1 MLMRLAAGDKK
12 SGCVRVL
19 YDTTW
24 STRGVVQTVGRKPRG
39 KNPFDF
45 QVIWV
50 LCPSSQNIPD
60 VGRGSLDTSESEDM
74 KCVVILCCTCN
85 SGCIA
90 PKREPDRVQDQPQR
104 STS

>member
-1 MLMRLAAGDKK
+1 MICVQSLRLYISSLHPGVCECEPQAAAHGRLQAAPLGRSMLRLWIMLVRPAAGDKK

-39 KNPFDF
+39 KSPYDF

-50 LCPSSQNIPD
+50 LCPSRQEKP
-60 VGRGSLDTSESEDM
+60 
-74 KCVVILCCTCN
+74 
-85 SGCIA
+85 
-90 PKREPDRVQDQPQR
+90 
-104 STS
+104 

>member
-1 MLMRLAAGDKK
+1 MRPAAGDKK
-12 SGCVRVL
+12 SGSVRVL

-50 LCPSSQNIPD
+50 YCALPVDN
-60 VGRGSLDTSESEDM
+60 T
-74 KCVVILCCTCN
+74 
-85 SGCIA
+85 
-90 PKREPDRVQDQPQR
+90 
-104 STS
+104 